1 VACNFGDEF
10 DVVVGFFQEGTN
22 FVSQRRFSDA
32 VGSNER
38 ELQGRGVSIASKFLT
53 QIRRRG
59 NSEFG
64 E

>member
-1 VACNFGDEF
+1 
-10 DVVVGFFQEGTN
+10 
-22 FVSQRRFSDA
+22 